1 MSFLYNKFNAWI
13 TGHKGFLGK
22 ELVKN
27 LKKEFEIIKIS
38 RNDLI
43 EPNKYFT
50 KKIPLDLIKKNNLK
64 KFKNNILFH
73 LATLYNP
80 DPKSNEEISQI
91 IESNF
96 LFGLRLFQHLGYN
109 FFSKVLLTQSH
120 LELHKN
126 LSKSIY
132 CQTKSFFADEV
143 EKKIPEKVVKVYIY
157 DTFGLFDKRNKL
169 INIWLKQL
177 ILNKTVTIFSEKTK
191 INLSSKEFVAKII
204 SSINSVDPGKY
215 EVRSEVEL
223 TLIELFYLLKDI
235 TNSKSRF
242 ILKKNTPINVSKKY
256 KSLSQVLDIHYTL
269 KDFKKD
275 IVKMLKKEMKI

>member
-1 MSFLYNKFNAWI
+1 MNFLNKKTNAWV
-13 TGHKGFLGK
+13 TGHSGFIGK
-22 ELVKN
+22 ELVRN
-27 LKKEFEIIKIS
+27 LSQEFEIFKIS
-38 RNDLI
+38 RNDII
-43 EPNKYFT
+43 ESNKYFT

-80 DPKSNEEISQI
+80 NPKSNEEISQI

-109 FFSKVLLTQSH
+109 FFSKVLLTQSY

-126 LSKSIY
+126 SSKSIY
-132 CQTKSFFADEV
+132 CQTKSLFSSEI
-143 EKKIPEKVVKVYIY
+143 ERIIPGKVVKVYIY

-177 ILNKTVTIFSEKTK
+177 ALNQTVTIFSEKTK
-191 INLSSKEFVAKII
+191 INISSKEFVTKII
-204 SSINSVDPGKY
+204 SSINFIDPGKY
-215 EVRSEVEL
+215 EIRSEVEL

-256 KSLSQVLDIHYTL
+256 KSLSQVVDIHYTL

-275 IVKMLKKEMKI
+275 IVKILKKEMKI

>member
-1 MSFLYNKFNAWI
+1 VSFLHNKINAWV
-13 TGHKGFLGK
+13 TGHRGFIGK

-43 EPNKYFT
+43 ESNKYFT

-64 KFKNNILFH
+64 KFKDNILFH

-80 DPKSNEEISQI
+80 SPQTNEEISQI

-96 LFGLRLFQHLGYN
+96 LFGLRIFHHLDCN
-109 FFSKVLLTQSH
+109 FFSKILLTQSN

-126 LSKSIY
+126 LSKNVY
-132 CQTKSFFADEV
+132 CQTKSLFAREI
-143 EKKIPEKVVKVYIY
+143 EKKVPEKVVKVYIY

-177 ILNKTVTIFSEKTK
+177 ILNQTVTIFSEKTK
-191 INLSSKEFVAKII
+191 INLSNKEFIAKII
-204 SSINSVDPGKY
+204 SSINFVDPGKY
-215 EVRSEVEL
+215 EIRSEVEL

-256 KSLSQVLDIHYTL
+256 KSLSQVVDIHYTL

-275 IVKMLKKEMKI
+275 IVKILKKEMKI